1 MLTKIVLRA
10 VRFYQ
15 NFISPHLGKICRF
28 YPSCSEYCEQAV
40 EKYGLVKGLWLGM
53 KRVLRCNPFWA
64 GGIDL
69 P

>member
-1 MLTKIVLRA
+1 MIKKTIIWV

-15 NFISPHLGKICRF
+15 NFISPHLGKNCRF
-28 YPSCSEYCEQAV
+28 YPSCSEYCRQTI
-40 EKYGLVKGLWLGM
+40 EKYGLTRGLRLSLVRIIKCHPWHQ
-53 KRVLRCNPFWA
+53 